1 MGGGGCTVFFSHGR
15 HTEAGSAL
23 VIGTGSSPETMLG
36 QLRAERANL
45 EGHQARVAREW
56 DRTLEIVRG
65 IDFRSVGPGEV
76 LEAVRGE
83 VEIWNDLALEPPR
96 RITALGVLPG
106 LPTDDGE
113 RYEYLHRVLVGLDPP
128 AFLSMCDIIEGEL
141 DLVVAED
148 KPMDM
153 PDLQDRLVE
162 LMELS
167 VRCSTR
173 SLEWLEKRIGDAEAS
188 G

>member
-1 MGGGGCTVFFSHGR
+1 MV
-15 HTEAGSAL
+15 
-23 VIGTGSSPETMLG
+23 GTGPSPVTLLG
-36 QLRAERANL
+36 MLRAERSHL

-83 VEIWNDLALEPPR
+83 VEIWNDLTLEPPR

-106 LPTDDGE
+106 LPTDVDE

-128 AFLSMCDIIEGEL
+128 AFLTMCDVIEGEL

-148 KPMDM
+148 RPMDM
-153 PDLQDRLVE
+153 PELQDRLVE
-162 LMELS
+162 LMELC

-173 SLEWLEKRIGDAEAS
+173 SLEWLEKRIGDAEATA
-188 G
+188 

>member
-1 MGGGGCTVFFSHGR
+1 
-15 HTEAGSAL
+15 
-23 VIGTGSSPETMLG
+23 MLG
-36 QLRAERANL
+36 RLRAELAHL
-45 EGHQARVAREW
+45 EGHQARVALEW

-65 IDFRSVGPGEV
+65 IDFKEVRPGER

-83 VEIWNDLALEPPR
+83 VEIWNELALEPPR
-96 RITALGVLPG
+96 RISAMGNLPG
-106 LPTDDGE
+106 LPTDDAE

-148 KPMDM
+148 RSKDM
-153 PDLQDRLVE
+153 PELRDRLVE
-162 LMELS
+162 LMELG

-173 SLEWLEKRIGDAEAS
+173 SLEWLEMRIGDAEAT

>member
-1 MGGGGCTVFFSHGR
+1 
-15 HTEAGSAL
+15 
-23 VIGTGSSPETMLG
+23 MLG
-36 QLRAERANL
+36 MLRAERAHL
-45 EGHQARVAREW
+45 EDHQARVGLEW

-65 IDFRSVGPGEV
+65 IDFRSVSPGEG

-83 VEIWNDLALEPPR
+83 VEIWNELALEPPR
-96 RITALGVLPG
+96 RITAMGVLPG

-113 RYEYLHRVLVGLDPP
+113 RYEYLHRVLVGL
-128 AFLSMCDIIEGEL
+128 EGEL

-148 KPMDM
+148 RPMDM
-153 PDLQDRLVE
+153 PELRDRLVE
-162 LMELS
+162 LMELG

-173 SLEWLEKRIGDAEAS
+173 SLEWLEKRIGDAEAT

>member
-1 MGGGGCTVFFSHGR
+1 
-15 HTEAGSAL
+15 
-23 VIGTGSSPETMLG
+23 MLG
-36 QLRAERANL
+36 QLRAERADL
-45 EGHQARVAREW
+45 EAHQAKIAQEW
-56 DRTLEIVRG
+56 DRTLNIVRS
-65 IDFRSVGPGEV
+65 IDFRTVAPGEA

-96 RITALGVLPG
+96 SITALGPLPG
-106 LPTDDGE
+106 LPTNEGE

-141 DLVVAED
+141 DLVVAEG

-153 PDLQDRLVE
+153 PELRDRIIE

-173 SLEWLEKRIGDAEAS
+173 SLEWLEKRIGDAETT

>member
-1 MGGGGCTVFFSHGR
+1 M
-15 HTEAGSAL
+15 
-23 VIGTGSSPETMLG
+23 IGTVPSPETMLG
-36 QLRAERANL
+36 RLRAERAHL
-45 EGHQARVAREW
+45 EGHQARVGREW
-56 DRTLEIVRG
+56 DLTLEIVRG
-65 IDFRSVGPGEV
+65 IDFRSVGPGER

-83 VEIWNDLALEPPR
+83 VEIWNDLVLEPPR
-96 RITALGVLPG
+96 RIAALGALPVLP
-106 LPTDDGE
+106 TEDGE

-128 AFLSMCDIIEGEL
+128 AFLTMCDIIEGEL

-153 PDLQDRLVE
+153 PELRDRLVE
-162 LMELS
+162 LMELG

-173 SLEWLEKRIGDAEAS
+173 SLEWLERRIVDAEAT

>member
-1 MGGGGCTVFFSHGR
+1 M
-15 HTEAGSAL
+15 
-23 VIGTGSSPETMLG
+23 IGIGPTPGTMLG
-36 QLRAERANL
+36 RLRAEQAHL

-56 DRTLEIVRG
+56 DSTLEIVRG
-65 IDFRSVGPGEV
+65 IDFREVAPGED

-96 RITALGVLPG
+96 RIAALGILPG

-141 DLVVAED
+141 DLVVAEG
-148 KPMDM
+148 KPMDL
-153 PDLQDRLVE
+153 PELRDRLVE
-162 LMELS
+162 LMELG

-173 SLEWLEKRIGDAEAS
+173 SLEWLEKRIGDAEAT